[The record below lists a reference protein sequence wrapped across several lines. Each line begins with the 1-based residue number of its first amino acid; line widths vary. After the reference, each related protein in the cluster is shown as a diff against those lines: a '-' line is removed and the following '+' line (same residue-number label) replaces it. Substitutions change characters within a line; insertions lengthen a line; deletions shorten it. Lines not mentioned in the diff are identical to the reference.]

1 MMWISRGK
9 CSCGVIVDAF
19 TLILI
24 KVMSY
29 SKYTVPPKLSGQG
42 LTVMFSV
49 RIKPLIVLLCMV
61 VRSAFVVLMS
71 CSGDP
76 GGTSRF
82 LTIPTVVI
90 GMADVVPMFG
100 AVVGDFKPFMS
111 MAILLHDLL
120 VQ

>member
-1 MMWISRGK
+1 M
-9 CSCGVIVDAF
+9 DAV
-19 TLILI
+19 TLILLN
-24 KVMSY
+24 VMCY

-42 LTVMFSV
+42 FTVMFSV
-49 RIKPLIVLLCMV
+49 RIEPLIVLLCMV

-100 AVVGDFKPFMS
+100 AVVGNFKPFMS
-111 MAILLHDLL
+111 MTVSLHDSL
-120 VQ
+120 VRCGCSCGCG